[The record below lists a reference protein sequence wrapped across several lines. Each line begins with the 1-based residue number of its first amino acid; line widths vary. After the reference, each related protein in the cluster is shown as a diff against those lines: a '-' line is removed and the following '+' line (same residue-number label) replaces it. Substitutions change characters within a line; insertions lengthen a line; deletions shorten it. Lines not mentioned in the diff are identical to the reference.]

1 MITLPQE
8 AGKTYK
14 DIQQTLI
21 MNKMT
26 RKILL
31 MAALMISIA
40 AGAQEKIINPDITYA
55 GNPRNCVIGGI
66 AVSGVEGYEDYVLT
80 GISGLT
86 PSLATRLTCISTL
99 HSVRA

>member
-1 MITLPQE
+1 
-8 AGKTYK
+8 
-14 DIQQTLI
+14 

-31 MAALMISIA
+31 MAALMISIV

-66 AVSGVEGYEDYVLT
+66 AVSGVEGY
-80 GISGLT
+80 
-86 PSLATRLTCISTL
+86 
-99 HSVRA
+99 